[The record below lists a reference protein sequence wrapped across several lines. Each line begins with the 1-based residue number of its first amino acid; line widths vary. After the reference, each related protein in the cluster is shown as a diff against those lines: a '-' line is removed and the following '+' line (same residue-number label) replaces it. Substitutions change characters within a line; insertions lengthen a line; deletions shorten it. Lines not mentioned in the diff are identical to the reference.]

1 MSAASVYVAIAIVLA
16 AVFTYLAAR
25 RRRSPLAIDKAR
37 ALMSSLD
44 IEAFRNL
51 VDPDEEAFLR
61 SNLPPDEFKAIQRE
75 RAWAALAYMRALS
88 HIALEF
94 SRSGHAMYN
103 SSDPRLAELGRQIV
117 NDAVYLR
124 LRALETSG
132 RLFVAATF
140 PNLTQRYPKSL
151 FEQYEHSSGLL
162 LRYGMLER
170 ARRQAS

>member
-94 SRSGHAMYN
+94 SRSGHAMCDKARIY
-103 SSDPRLAELGRQIV
+103 A
-117 NDAVYLR
+117 
-124 LRALETSG
+124 RA
-132 RLFVAATF
+132 A
-140 PNLTQRYPKSL
+140 
-151 FEQYEHSSGLL
+151 
-162 LRYGMLER
+162 
-170 ARRQAS
+170 